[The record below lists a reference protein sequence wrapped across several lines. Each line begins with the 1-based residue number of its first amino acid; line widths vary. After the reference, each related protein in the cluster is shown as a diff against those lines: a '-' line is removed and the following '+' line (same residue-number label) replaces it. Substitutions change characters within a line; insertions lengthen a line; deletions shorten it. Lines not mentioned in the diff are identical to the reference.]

1 MQRIIDLVNSSASE
15 LPATLQDGFN
25 SRWQQFLQAQPN
37 LPGGHETVY
46 ASLPRVWSASE
57 FVALFCLRRP
67 ETLAELIDTGELA
80 AASTPDEIRQ
90 RVNRQVATAND
101 EAALK
106 KILRQVR
113 HREMVRLAWR
123 DLAGWADL
131 NEVIT
136 GMSALADSC
145 LDTALAF
152 LQQQASEKHGAPVT
166 ADGTPMSLVV
176 VGMGKLGGN
185 ELNFS
190 SDIDLIF
197 AYAEDGETTGGM
209 PLSYHEYF
217 TRLGKRLI
225 AVINETTEDGFVF
238 RVDMRLRPNGNS
250 GPLALSFDAMEHYY
264 LIHGREWE
272 RYAWIK
278 ARVVAGDTVHGQILM
293 DGLRPFVFRRY
304 LDYGAVESIREM
316 KGLINQELQR
326 KQIDNNIKLGPGGI
340 REIEFIGQ
348 AFQLIRGGR
357 DRALQIRGI
366 QQVLALLAERGE
378 LTANAVNELQHA
390 YNFLR
395 NTEHRLQM
403 YRDQQTHLL
412 PEQNMD
418 RLRVAYAM
426 GFDDWAGFEQA
437 TRKQMRRVHGYFEQ
451 VFVAP
456 QGEKAESEEQGLSA
470 VWLGALDGAAA
481 REVLAEIG
489 FTDTDAVC
497 LLLRGLR
504 EGAVYQSFSST
515 GRERVDRLIPL
526 LLGAAGL
533 TAEPE
538 NTMKRLVRLLEAVG
552 RRSAYIS
559 LLVENPMALSQL
571 VQLCAAS
578 EWITNWISRHPIVM
592 DELLNPAQLY
602 RGVPRAE
609 LEAELDQRL
618 ASIDADDLESQMEI
632 LRAFHHGR
640 VLRTAAADV
649 GPGLPAEEIGSR
661 LCTIAELTLQR
672 CLQLASHTLTA
683 RHGWPD
689 CGETEHGDAL
699 DFVVIAYGKLGSLE
713 LGYTSD
719 LDIIFLYGDCSPSA
733 STDGEKSI
741 ANETFFARLGQRL
754 IHLLTTRTPT
764 GILYEVDMRL
774 RPSGKSGPLVT
785 SLEAFERY
793 QNEHAWVWEHQA
805 LVRARPVAGKAALQA
820 EFNTLRHNILCQ
832 QRDPAELAKAVVEM
846 RDKMLGSRELHEA
859 DVYDLKHDRGGIVDI
874 EFMVQYWV
882 LRWAHGHPGITEFT
896 DNCRLLAALAKA
908 GVLEEK
914 TAQTLIEA
922 YRHYLSA
929 EYRQKLME
937 LGTLVDPEGLNHY
950 PEQVEKIWNDTFN
963 SVSSS

>member
-1 MQRIIDLVNSSASE
+1 MQTIIELVNSAARD
-15 LPATLQDGFN
+15 LPEPLQESFTT
-25 SRWQQFLQAQPN
+25 RWQQFLQTQSA
-37 LPGGHETVY
+37 LPAGHDNIY
-46 ASLPRVWSASE
+46 ASLPRVWCASE
-57 FVALFCLRRP
+57 FVAQYCQRRP
-67 ETLAELIDTGELA
+67 DALVELIDSGSLTRPA
-80 AASTPDEIRQ
+80 TPEEIRE
-90 RVNRQVATAND
+90 RVVAAVAGSSD
-101 EAALK
+101 EAGLK
-106 KILRQVR
+106 KALRQTR
-113 HREMVRLAWR
+113 QREMVRLAWR

-131 NEVIT
+131 TEVIS

-145 LDTALAF
+145 LDSALSV
-152 LQQQASEKHGAPVT
+152 LHQQASEKHGAPV
-166 ADGTPMSLVV
+166 AEDGTPISLVV

-197 AYAEDGETTGGM
+197 AYAEEGETSGSA
-209 PLSYHEYF
+209 PLSFHEYF

-225 AVINETTEDGFVF
+225 AVINDTTEDGFVF
-238 RVDMRLRPNGNS
+238 RVDMRLRPNGKS

-264 LIHGREWE
+264 LVHGREWE

-278 ARVVAGDTVHGQILM
+278 ARVVAGDKNHGQLLM
-293 DGLRPFVFRRY
+293 DNLRPFVFRRY
-304 LDYGAVESIREM
+304 LDFGAVESIREM

-378 LTANAVNELQHA
+378 LTTNAVSELLEA
-390 YNFLR
+390 YTFLR

-412 PEQNMD
+412 PEQEPD

-426 GFDDWAGFEQA
+426 GFDDWAGFEKA

-456 QGEKAESEEQGLSA
+456 QGEKAESDEQGLSA

-481 REVLAEIG
+481 RDVLAEIG
-489 FTDTDAVC
+489 FSDTDAVC

-504 EGAVYQSFSST
+504 EGAVYQSFSSI
-515 GRERVDRLIPL
+515 GRERIDRLIPL

-571 VQLCAAS
+571 VKLCAAS

-602 RGVPRAE
+602 RSVPREE
-609 LEAELDQRL
+609 LETELDQRL
-618 ASIDADDLESQMEI
+618 ASIDVDDLESQMEI

-661 LCTIAELTLQR
+661 LCTIAELILQR
-672 CLQLASHTLTA
+672 CLQLATHTLTT

-689 CGETEHGDAL
+689 CGKKEHGEL

-719 LDIIFLYGDCSPSA
+719 LDIIFLYGDCPPSA

-741 ANETFFARLGQRL
+741 ANETFFARVGQRL

-793 QNEHAWVWEHQA
+793 QKEHAWAWEHQA
-805 LVRARPVAGKAALQA
+805 LVRARPVAGKAALRIG
-820 EFNTLRHNILCQ
+820 FNSLRHEILTL
-832 QRDPAELAKAVVEM
+832 QRDPDELAKAVVEM
-846 RDKMLGSRELHEA
+846 RDKMLAARERHGAE
-859 DVYDLKHDRGGIVDI
+859 VYDLKHDRGGIVDI

-882 LRWAHGHPGITEFT
+882 LRWAHEHPGITEFT
-896 DNCRLLAALAKA
+896 DNCRLLEALAKA
-908 GVLEEK
+908 GTLKEEA
-914 TAQTLIEA
+914 AQTLIEA

-937 LGTLVDPEGLNHY
+937 LGTLVDPVGLNHY
-950 PEQVEKIWNDTFN
+950 PEQVERIWNDTFAT
-963 SVSSS
+963 VSSS